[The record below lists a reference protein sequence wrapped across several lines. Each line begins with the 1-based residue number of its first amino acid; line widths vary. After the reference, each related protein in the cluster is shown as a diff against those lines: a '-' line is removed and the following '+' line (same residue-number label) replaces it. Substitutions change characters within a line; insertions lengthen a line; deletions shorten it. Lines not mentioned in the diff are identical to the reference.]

1 MISHHESTPVAR
13 SFAPAPRHRLFK
25 KTAVLLLAAAASTL
39 PTKVRAFPPAPYFT
53 VFGDARDQ
61 YGALIPPGSAS
72 VILYANSKET
82 SRESLT
88 NTPGRDYNYQI
99 RVRIDMLRNSSASYS
114 SQALATG
121 TIYTLGIESG
131 GLIYYPIEMA
141 TPPQIGNAADR
152 KRLNLTLG
160 VDSDGDGLPDAWEE
174 SQLYQG
180 GVLPGPDGWDLT
192 LINKLGDFDKDGI
205 NNFAEY
211 IAGTYAADATS
222 TLDLKI
228 TDKAEEAVSLEFY
241 AFYGKLYQIQSSPD
255 LKTWSDT
262 NFTLTAAAAD
272 PPPAAQSSLTATST
286 GVTHVTVPA
295 ATTDSV
301 TYYRLNIR

>member
-1 MISHHESTPVAR
+1 MFSLHESR
-13 SFAPAPRHRLFK
+13 PAPRSLVLCVGRATFK
-25 KTAVLLLAAAASTL
+25 ITAALVLAAAGSAL
-39 PTKVRAFPPAPYFT
+39 PTKVHAFPPAPYFT

-82 SRESLT
+82 TRERLT
-88 NTPGRDYNYQI
+88 NTPGQDYNYQI

-121 TIYTLGIESG
+121 TVYTLGIESG

-180 GVLPGPDGWDLT
+180 GVLPGPDGWDLS

-228 TDKAEEAVSLEFY
+228 TGKAEETVSLEFY

-255 LKTWSDT
+255 LKTWTDT
-262 NFTLTAAAAD
+262 PFTLTAAATD

-295 ATTDSV
+295 ATTASV